1 MIRYFWKYRFFN
13 FVFIISVF
21 FICILNFGSIK
32 VFFDSER
39 IIELANVNQDIID
52 KAIDDRNLLL
62 VGIELK
68 DSLSL
73 PVAIEIDSMLENIE
87 RKYIKSVRSVFNE
100 KVLVSQ
106 LIPLPIKIL
115 KLEDQDNFKNSLERI
130 KKYDSRFITSDF
142 KNLLFIIK
150 CQDLD
155 SEQKNIDLLEY
166 LDVQLSRLPVEEI
179 NITGQIKSEIYMKMS
194 IINEL
199 ILFISCSAIICS
211 LVLFY
216 FLLPKNFLLRIY

>member
-1 MIRYFWKYRFFN
+1 M
-13 FVFIISVF
+13 
-21 FICILNFGSIK
+21 NFGSIK

-115 KLEDQDNFKNSLERI
+115 KLDDQDNFKNSLERI
-130 KKYDSRFITSDF
+130 KKI
-142 KNLLFIIK
+142 
-150 CQDLD
+150 
-155 SEQKNIDLLEY
+155 
-166 LDVQLSRLPVEEI
+166 
-179 NITGQIKSEIYMKMS
+179 
-194 IINEL
+194 
-199 ILFISCSAIICS
+199 
-211 LVLFY
+211 
-216 FLLPKNFLLRIY
+216 